1 MIFLCK
7 WWRVAQE
14 PGGDEVEQGRVLN
27 YPFRSRRPLGVVKE
41 TLTWNSAACFLVSAQ
56 LPVAGPLPGD
66 SEKWSDAGYLWNLK
80 AQRTTIAGRLDV
92 GSEKKRGGA
101 RISFRGL
108 AEQME
113 GHLLRSGRQLREAG
127 FLGRW
132 SEGFICKW
140 ITGSHSWLVVHFNPS
155 IAPPRKSQ
163 SPRLVGVPHGCKKKT
178 EKSSVFQGASLPSKY
193 SAWLSKKVKQKV
205 VRRPRPAVGW
215 EAVSFCQ
222 RPVTSEGI
230 SIHGHCRNFWKFRK
244 V

>member
-7 WWRVAQE
+7 WWRVAQG

-80 AQRTTIAGRLDV
+80 AQCTTIAGRLDV

-113 GHLLRSGRQLREAG
+113 GHLLRRGRQLREAG

-140 ITGSHSWLVVHFNPS
+140 IAGSHSWLVVHFNPS
-155 IAPPRKSQ
+155 IAPPGKSQ
-163 SPRLVGVPHGCKKKT
+163 SPSLVGVPHGCKKNRK
-178 EKSSVFQGASLPSKY
+178 KFSLSRCIVAK
-193 SAWLSKKVKQKV
+193 
-205 VRRPRPAVGW
+205 
-215 EAVSFCQ
+215 
-222 RPVTSEGI
+222 
-230 SIHGHCRNFWKFRK
+230 
-244 V
+244 